1 MQKNHAKPLRYG
13 FSTGACLSALGCGL
27 WQFLQTKAC
36 PPKIMLTF
44 LDGAEKELPL
54 KWDKINQGILQI
66 QKDGGDDPD
75 CTHLAILSASLFQST
90 LENAAKEDYL
100 LSIGRDTLIL
110 HATHGIGLCT
120 RKGLDC
126 EEGKWAVNICPRQML
141 INNLQK
147 YGMGQNGQNNSPAH
161 VWQLNIGVENG
172 EELAKKTLNQKL
184 GIIGGISILGTTG
197 HVKPFSHDAYIQTIR
212 ICVRTVKLEHG
223 STAGSHVVFGTG
235 ARSLACAKKF
245 YPNLPENAF
254 IPIADFIGKSLEI
267 AREENIAEIS
277 IACMAGKLCK
287 YAGRQSYTHAHDNE
301 QDLSVLAAQ
310 IQELSL
316 APEDILNT
324 AWQDAQS
331 VREALCSF
339 TQKTQYRILAA
350 LAKKALCFFQSIYP
364 AAVFHLLVCDF
375 DGNILLTMKS
385 GKQNVQ

>member
-1 MQKNHAKPLRYG
+1 MQKNHAKNLRYG

-27 WQFLQTKAC
+27 WQFLQTKNC
-36 PPKIMLTF
+36 PKKIALTF

-54 KWDKINQGILQI
+54 IWDKIDQGILQI

-75 CTHLAILSASLFQST
+75 CTHLAVLSAGFFPST

-100 LSIGRDTLIL
+100 LSIGKDTLIL

-126 EEGKWAVNICPRQML
+126 DEGKWAININPRKML
-141 INNLQK
+141 TLNLQK
-147 YGMGQNGQNNSPAH
+147 YGMGQNENAPAR

-172 EELAKKTLNQKL
+172 EELAKKTLNRKL

-197 HVKPFSHDAYIQTIR
+197 HVKPFSHDAYIRTIR

-223 STAGSHVVFGTG
+223 THVVFGTG
-235 ARSLACAKKF
+235 ARSLESAKRF
-245 YPNLPENAF
+245 YPNLAENAF

-267 AREENIAEIS
+267 AREEDIAEIS

-287 YAGRQSYTHAHDNE
+287 YAGGQFYTHAREKE
-301 QDLSVLAAQ
+301 QDLSVLFTQ
-310 IQELSL
+310 IQELSP
-316 APEDILNT
+316 APTEILNNN
-324 AWQDAQS
+324 WQKAQS

-339 TQKTQYRILAA
+339 TQKAQYRILDA
-350 LAKKALCFFQSIYP
+350 LAQKALNFFRSIC
-364 AAVFHLLVCDF
+364 ADAFFHLLVCDF
-375 DGNILLTMKS
+375 EGNLLMTVES
-385 GKQNVQ
+385 GKQNAEYF

>member
-27 WQFLQTKAC
+27 WQFLQTKTC
-36 PPKIMLTF
+36 PQKIVLTF
-44 LDGAEKELPL
+44 LDGIEKELSL
-54 KWDKINQGILQI
+54 IWDKIDEGILQI

-75 CTHLAILSASLFQST
+75 CTHLAILSASLVQSS
-90 LENAAKEDYL
+90 LEKAAKEDYL
-100 LSIGRDTLIL
+100 LTIGSDTLIL
-110 HATHGIGLCT
+110 HAAYGIGRCT

-126 EEGKWAVNICPRQML
+126 EEGKWAINSCPRKML

-147 YGMGQNGQNNSPAH
+147 YGMGKNQEKH

-184 GIIGGISILGTTG
+184 GIVGGISILGTTG

-223 STAGSHVVFGTG
+223 SHVVFGTG
-235 ARSLACAKKF
+235 ARSLKSMKQF
-245 YPNLPENAF
+245 YPHLPENAF

-267 AREENIAEIS
+267 AKEENIAEVS

-287 YAGRQSYTHAHDNE
+287 YAGRQFYTHARDNE

-310 IQELSL
+310 IEELSIS
-316 APEDILNT
+316 PTDILNT
-324 AWQDAQS
+324 AWQHAQS

-339 TQKTQYRILAA
+339 TQEAQHRIIRA
-350 LAKKALCFFQSIYP
+350 LVQKALCFFQSLYP
-364 AAVFHLLVCDF
+364 TAIFHLFVCDF
-375 DGNILLTMKS
+375 EGNILLTIESEK
-385 GKQNVQ
+385 KNV